1 MNDIFHKI
9 FRYIP
14 KDNIIPLF
22 GLEYFIVLFIIIATV
37 ICACLFLKN
46 RNVKLKE
53 NIIRYTAFIII
64 FLYIFDFFVQPF
76 WSGSMITNKLP
87 FHICTATGILIS
99 FVTFSK
105 KFNFMKT
112 TVTVWAI
119 LAPLMFIIFPI
130 GNLNAQFQIYS
141 YPILQSYTYHILEFF
156 WGMFMVIGGFTKLE
170 WRKIWQPIV
179 GLFPMALWATIGQ
192 ELYFPNEIGE
202 NYLFLRTDISGVA
215 PQWMFIPA
223 LFIAAVL
230 SISIIFGIYNI
241 ISKYKNSEVEVK

>member
-53 NIIRYTAFIII
+53 NIIRYTAFVII

-119 LAPLMFIIFPI
+119 LAPLMFIIFP
-130 GNLNAQFQIYS
+130 
-141 YPILQSYTYHILEFF
+141 
-156 WGMFMVIGGFTKLE
+156 
-170 WRKIWQPIV
+170 
-179 GLFPMALWATIGQ
+179 WATIGQ